1 MSDSRSPR
9 TRAYRSSHHR
19 PSELFLHAS
28 ARSPRCEV
36 LSRNHDESC
45 EADGH
50 R

>member
-9 TRAYRSSHHR
+9 ARAHRSSHHR
-19 PSELFLHAS
+19 PSELFLYAK
-28 ARSPRCEV
+28 ARSPRCKV

-45 EADGH
+45 EGDDH